1 MNEMLEIGKML
12 IKTSKINKDFKYEI
26 NKMSGGDVCAHY
38 MDESECCGAL
48 SVGINDKISLQFTR
62 DKLNHI
68 KVAGAQALI
77 TICPF
82 CYMMYDANQMRI
94 EKTFCEKYDIP
105 VLHYPQLLGLAL
117 GFLPEELAFNG
128 LRVNSS
134 KILEQVQRGIM

>member
-26 NKMSGGDVCAHY
+26 NKMSDGNVCAHY

-48 SVGINDKISLQFTR
+48 SVGLNDKISLQLTR
-62 DKLNHI
+62 DKPNHI

-82 CYMMYDANQMRI
+82 CHMMYDANQMRI
-94 EKTFCEKYDIP
+94 EKTFCEKYGIP